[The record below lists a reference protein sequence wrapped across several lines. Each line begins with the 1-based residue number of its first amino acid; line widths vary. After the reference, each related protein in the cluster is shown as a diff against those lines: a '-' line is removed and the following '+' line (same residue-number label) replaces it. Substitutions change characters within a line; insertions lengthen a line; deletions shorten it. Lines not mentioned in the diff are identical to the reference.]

1 MRGNQEE
8 NTGIIGFIGE
18 SNLKKGTIAD
28 FLSKLQE
35 DTPNISNREK
45 KGKVVY
51 TYGSV
56 FPNEEVAQKVM
67 EYLDRENKR
76 KVCEALGV
84 VITNIEDISWNQVIE
99 LIEGKKNEQRPKLLE
114 KIRGKREM
122 LWKIKR

>member
-35 DTPNISNREK
+35 DTQNISNREK

-122 LWKIKR
+122 L

>member
-1 MRGNQEE
+1 M
-8 NTGIIGFIGE
+8 
-18 SNLKKGTIAD
+18 KKGTIAD

-84 VITNIEDISWNQVIE
+84 VITNIEDISWN
-99 LIEGKKNEQRPKLLE
+99 LD
-114 KIRGKREM
+114 KR
-122 LWKIKR
+122 